1 LKLLADAEEAV
12 FPAVTLREVVMYLK
26 SFLLTMICLL
36 VYGVSSLSAA
46 GHETVEYNWGGSPV
60 YMSRVADN
68 FIIMYDRSDS
78 MGSQFLNTGITKLE
92 AERKIL
98 RDKNAT
104 LPEMNWTA
112 GIFSFTPG
120 HGTDNL
126 TVYYPMQAYD
136 KQKFHRTLD
145 KMPREP
151 KGPTLLQQ
159 GLNELH
165 TVLPTLK
172 GRTVVFLFTDAQY
185 TPIDRYK
192 SPSLIAAELAA
203 QYDVCFAVLDAGAE
217 NKGLKQ
223 MQKISNVNDCSYM
236 VSFADLLG
244 NPEWMTGALFDMS
257 DQAPMGGKEVK
268 MGQEWENILFDFDKF
283 EVKSQYFAVIAK
295 VAEYMRSHPEA
306 RIVLAGHTDNVGS
319 REYNVK
325 LSHKRASAVRDYLV
339 NKEGINVDR
348 ITLNGFGF
356 DDPATSN
363 DSAEGRA
370 KNRRVQGI
378 LIDN

>member
-1 LKLLADAEEAV
+1 
-12 FPAVTLREVVMYLK
+12 MYSK

-165 TVLPTLK
+165 TVLPTLE

-356 DDPATSN
+356 DDPVTSN
-363 DSAEGRA
+363 ETAEGRA